1 MNHNPGNLWLGTGAG
16 KPHSRYVSHGST
28 MVYQCISMYLN
39 VHRGLSVY
47 LSLSQCRWYQIE
59 ITLSFSPSLLSLLSS
74 FFSPSLRLSVSPSL
88 RLFVSPSLRLSSLL
102 FPHSSAV
109 PVLVTGLP
117 KKDPVTK
124 LELGSHTSFALT
136 RSGKLFGWGK
146 VRTY

>member
-59 ITLSFSPSLLSLLSS
+59 ITLSFSPSLFSPLSSLL
-74 FFSPSLRLSVSPSL
+74 FPLS
-88 RLFVSPSLRLSSLL
+88 VSPSLRLSSLL